1 MSNITTGADRR
12 QEKAIL
18 EARKDGTLPPE
29 VDKDGNLINPHV
41 PEFMAKAP
49 WYLQQEAG
57 SGLAHQRRGGVTGA
71 SHAPADQSIAALEGH
86 YKRGLTAGR
95 AAVFRKGAC
104 QNCGSMTHKEKE
116 CTDRPRKVGARYTNA
131 DIRSDEVLPAS
142 LKLGWDA
149 KRDAYAGYDAA
160 EHKATIERFE
170 ANEEERRRIKAQQ
183 QLLEEEAFA
192 KGKAERLLARQEKKA
207 QKAAA
212 KAEARSALLSSSTT
226 TKTSATLSAV
236 GMIEKRNTIDE
247 DAVTDS
253 DAGEGTDDD
262 SDINN
267 NNDDEDG
274 ASSTHSEDNQH
285 REKNGNNVEAGG
297 LGKGTRGMDAKMK
310 TWNVRVRE
318 DTAKYLLNL
327 DTESAFYDPKTR
339 AMRENPFP
347 DKKPGVDVIYAGDNV
362 WKASGAVS
370 SIAESQLF
378 AWDAASHGADVH
390 LQANPTQAALMKEQF
405 EQRKAAVKEL
415 QRKRLLET
423 YGGSSAAINT
433 TTISSSSSESNSLI
447 APSRPPRV
455 TEAFVQYG
463 LDGRPISASNRSVL
477 DIAALSNVDSTSSTT
492 VARGGGS
499 GHSSCWGSFF
509 DKETMRWGYACCKSL
524 EYATDCFHTTDN
536 EGPDK
541 KRAKVLL

>member
-1 MSNITTGADRR
+1 MSSTTTGADRR

-29 VDKDGNLINPHV
+29 IDKDGNLINPHV

-57 SGLAHQRRGGVTGA
+57 SGLAHQRRGGVAGA
-71 SHAPADQSIAALEGH
+71 SHAPVDQSISALEGL
-86 YKRGLTAGR
+86 YRRGATSSR
-95 AAVFRKGAC
+95 ATVFRKGAC

-116 CTDRPRKVGARYTNA
+116 CTDRPRKIGARYTNA
-131 DIRSDEVLPAS
+131 DIKSDEILPTS
-142 LKLGWDA
+142 VKLGWDA

-170 ANEEERRRIKAQQ
+170 ANEEERRRIKAK
-183 QLLEEEAFA
+183 QLLDEEAALEKA
-192 KGKAERLLARQEKKA
+192 KEARKLLREEKRAK
-207 QKAAA
+207 KAAA
-212 KAEARSALLSSSTT
+212 KKDSNSTDNNNIN
-226 TKTSATLSAV
+226 KH
-236 GMIEKRNTIDE
+236 IKIDE
-247 DAVTDS
+247 DAITDS
-253 DAGEGTDDD
+253 DAGEGTDEDVDD
-262 SDINN
+262 SNN
-267 NNDDEDG
+267 
-274 ASSTHSEDNQH
+274 ASSHSEDDQRKDDTT
-285 REKNGNNVEAGG
+285 RELDKSSSLSKLEN
-297 LGKGTRGMDAKMK
+297 KTRGMDAKMK

-370 SIAESQLF
+370 SIAQSQLF

-415 QRKRLLET
+415 QKKKLEET
-423 YGGSSAAINT
+423 YGKGSNT
-433 TTISSSSSESNSLI
+433 STVSSTASGEQILQ
-447 APSRPPRV
+447 A
-455 TEAFVQYG
+455 TEAFIEYG
-463 LDGRPISASNRSVL
+463 LDGQPIQVTKTKHLS
-477 DIAALSNVDSTSSTT
+477 IADSTMH
-492 VARGGGS
+492 VINLF

-524 EYATDCFHTTDN
+524 EYAIECVKSSEQQGQPQT
-536 EGPDK
+536 
-541 KRAKVLL
+541 KRIKIDTE

>member
-1 MSNITTGADRR
+1 MSSTTTGADRR

-29 VDKDGNLINPHV
+29 IDKDGNLINPHV

-71 SHAPADQSIAALEGH
+71 SHAPADQSISALEGL
-86 YKRGLTAGR
+86 YKRGATSGR
-95 AAVFRKGAC
+95 ATVFRKGAC

-131 DIRSDEVLPAS
+131 DIRSDEVLPES
-142 LKLGWDA
+142 VKLGWDA

-183 QLLEEEAFA
+183 LLLEEEAIA
-192 KGKAERLLARQEKKA
+192 KAKKDRQNAREEKKKI
-207 QKAAA
+207 KAAA
-212 KAEARSALLSSSTT
+212 KADAKLTLSSSSSG
-226 TKTSATLSAV
+226 KV
-236 GMIEKRNTIDE
+236 EKRDVVDE

-253 DAGEGTDDD
+253 DAGEGTDD
-262 SDINN
+262 
-267 NNDDEDG
+267 NDD
-274 ASSTHSEDNQH
+274 ASSTHSEDNQQ
-285 REKNGNNVEAGG
+285 RDEDGNNVDGG
-297 LGKGTRGMDAKMK
+297 PGGPQGKGTRGMDAKMK

-415 QRKRLLET
+415 QRKRLLEQ
-423 YGGSSAAINT
+423 YGGGSTA
-433 TTISSSSSESNSLI
+433 SSSSSLSSSSSTISTLG
-447 APSRPPRV
+447 AQSSSSGALHRPPQATDAYV
-455 TEAFVQYG
+455 EYG
-463 LDGRPISASNRSVL
+463 LDGRPIISNRSVL
-477 DIAALSNVDSTSSTT
+477 DSATSSLSSNVDP
-492 VARGGGS
+492 ALHFLN

-524 EYATDCFHTTDN
+524 EYAMECSAKVVEQ
-536 EGPDK
+536 EGGPEL
-541 KRAKVLL
+541 KRAKVQIES